1 MRSITRYFCAVCCTA
16 VLAGCKG
23 GPAPD
28 FSGQWAE
35 KSAER
40 VVAVFAPAAEG
51 GYRVQAGWRETGL
64 AQYEAWDMST
74 KPGKGGALTYSD
86 GCLERFSFEREGD
99 TEYVE
104 EIVYTDGAGSF
115 RINRKGELVWKD
127 ATDEVE
133 TVFIRVDLNG
143 DDAAII
149 APELTGRVLELCRY
163 IPDHGL
169 LPEASGYMT
178 EDFFKALSDA
188 FAKPAPD
195 DGTIDDYEWLY
206 TFVTGNGGALPAY
219 SVESVHRADRSHAT
233 AVIGVRDVWE
243 PGGEPSGELSLHQMD
258 LVLKDGHW
266 LIADFDGH
274 KQDCHFDQGDVD
286 HVAGRGH

>member
-115 RINRKGELVWKD
+115 RMSLDQSYIYGSNTHYRITYALKVKSTGAYRRLAQRVADTGHDKITLKNTAKVGEVSD
-127 ATDEVE
+127 
-133 TVFIRVDLNG
+133 DL
-143 DDAAII
+143 
-149 APELTGRVLELCRY
+149 
-163 IPDHGL
+163 
-169 LPEASGYMT
+169 
-178 EDFFKALSDA
+178 
-188 FAKPAPD
+188 
-195 DGTIDDYEWLY
+195 
-206 TFVTGNGGALPAY
+206 
-219 SVESVHRADRSHAT
+219 
-233 AVIGVRDVWE
+233 
-243 PGGEPSGELSLHQMD
+243 
-258 LVLKDGHW
+258 
-266 LIADFDGH
+266 DFDFEYAPIT
-274 KQDCHFDQGDVD
+274 KTLAKESACIRQSQSI
-286 HVAGRGH
+286 RW